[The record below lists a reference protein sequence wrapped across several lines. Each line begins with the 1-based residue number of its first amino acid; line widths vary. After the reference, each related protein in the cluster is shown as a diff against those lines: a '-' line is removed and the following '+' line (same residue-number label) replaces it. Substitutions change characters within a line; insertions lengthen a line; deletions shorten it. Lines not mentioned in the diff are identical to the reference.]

1 MGRRQ
6 VISPRLLAAVLAALV
21 GAPLALA
28 ANNPPPFDPRTATGE
43 AAPPAGGLGG
53 DPEAAAAVE
62 AARSAN
68 PLWGI
73 PLATLTATQD
83 RPIFLPS
90 RRRPAPAVAAPR
102 IEPVKPPVAIP
113 AEPERPP
120 LSLVGIVAGIDDG
133 YAVFIHSAPR
143 DTVRLR
149 TGEGHEG
156 WILTSVKGREAVLEK
171 NRQTSVMAL
180 PPPAGDQR

>member
-1 MGRRQ
+1 
-6 VISPRLLAAVLAALV
+6 VILPPLLAVVLAALV

-28 ANNPPPFDPRTATGE
+28 ANNPPVFDPRTPTGE
-43 AAPPAGGLGG
+43 AASGAPPALGVGG
-53 DPEAAAAVE
+53 DPEAPAAAD

-90 RRRPAPAVAAPR
+90 RRRPAPAVASPR
-102 IEPVKPPVAIP
+102 VEPVKAPVFIP
-113 AEPERPP
+113 AEPEQPP
-120 LSLVGIVAGIDDG
+120 LSLVGIVAGIADG
-133 YAVFIHSAPR
+133 YAVFIHSATR
-143 DTVRLR
+143 DIVRLR

-180 PPPAGDQR
+180 PPAAGDRK